1 MPVCQFARLQV
12 RGGKNLKATDTLM
25 TEHRAIERML
35 AVLETA
41 AQRLDAG
48 ERPRPDLFRDAVD
61 FVRNFAD
68 RCHHGKEEDNLFPR
82 MEARGVPR
90 NGGPLGMMLM
100 EHDQGRAHVGA
111 IAGAIDAYESG
122 DQAAAGVIAENAR
135 GYAQLLRQHIM
146 KEDNVLFP
154 MADGVLSPDD
164 QRELAH
170 PFDEVETQ
178 LMGPGVH
185 ERYHQLLDDL
195 ERELG
200 LG

>member
-1 MPVCQFARLQV
+1 M
-12 RGGKNLKATDTLM
+12 KATETLI

-41 AQRLDAG
+41 ARRLDAG
-48 ERPRPDLFRDAVD
+48 ERPRPDLFREAVD

-82 MEARGVPR
+82 MEARGIPR
-90 NGGPLGMMLM
+90 NGGPLGMMLW

-122 DQAAAGVIAENAR
+122 DQAAALVIAENAR
-135 GYAQLLRQHIM
+135 GYVELLQEHIM

-154 MADGVLSPDD
+154 MADSVLSPDD
-164 QRELAH
+164 QRELAAR
-170 PFDEVETQ
+170 FDQIETQ
-178 LMGPGVH
+178 IMGPGVH
-185 ERYHQLLDDL
+185 ERYHRLLDDL